1 MKAVT
6 KIAGAVA
13 AVLVILCSP
22 SFASLK
28 TGAKFVPFSLKN
40 VDGKDHTVTMEEGK
54 LTLIVT
60 ETLAGEKQ
68 IIESHLAWVLVDF
81 WTTWCVPCRKSITR
95 VTKSHPAGVLVDFW
109 ATWCVPCRKAMPH
122 MQQLNENYKPADSET
137 QGGLRV
143 YGIALDEAGGKVVK
157 PFYQKLK
164 ITYPMLADPPS
175 SPGPEGVVRTAKDM
189 KKKYEVQE
197 IPVVYLI
204 DSSGMITH
212 VHVGFKEEHLAE
224 LDKAVNALLG
234 GAKR

>member
-1 MKAVT
+1 MKTVM

-13 AVLVILCSP
+13 AVVLLSAP

-28 TGAKFVPFSLKN
+28 TGARFVPFSLKN
-40 VDGKDHTVTMEEGK
+40 IDGKDHTVMMEEGK

-60 ETLAGEKQ
+60 ETVAGETKV
-68 IIESHLAWVLVDF
+68 S
-81 WTTWCVPCRKSITR
+81 
-95 VTKSHPAGVLVDFW
+95 KSHPAGVLVDFW

-122 MQQLNENYKPADSET
+122 MQQLNETYKPAGE
-137 QGGLRV
+137 QAEGGLRV

-175 SPGPEGVVRTAKDM
+175 SASPEGVVRTAKDM
-189 KKKYEVQE
+189 KKKYEIQE

-204 DSSGMITH
+204 DSSGTITH
-212 VHVGFKEEHLAE
+212 VHVGFKEEHIAE

-234 GAKR
+234 GGKR

>member
-1 MKAVT
+1 MPAVLKYWGGTAKLAVMKT
-6 KIAGAVA
+6 LPKIAVAVA
-13 AVLVILCSP
+13 ALVLLSSP
-22 SFASLK
+22 SLATLK
-28 TGAKFVPFSLKN
+28 EGAQFSPFSLKN
-40 VDGKDHTVTMEEGK
+40 IDGKDHTVTMEEGK

-60 ETLAGEKQ
+60 ETVGGE
-68 IIESHLAWVLVDF
+68 
-81 WTTWCVPCRKSITR
+81 TR
-95 VTKSHPAGVLVDFW
+95 VTKSHPAGVLIDFW

-122 MQQLNENYKPADSET
+122 MQQLNETYKPADGET

-175 SPGPEGVVRTAKDM
+175 SASPEGVVGTAKDM

-204 DSSGMITH
+204 DSSGTITH
-212 VHVGFKEEHLAE
+212 VHVGFKEEHIAE

-234 GAKR
+234 GGKQ

>member
-1 MKAVT
+1 MKALP
-6 KIAGAVA
+6 KIAGAVV
-13 AVLVILCSP
+13 AVVLLISP

-28 TGAKFVPFSLKN
+28 TGAKFIPFSLKN

-60 ETLAGEKQ
+60 ETLAGETKV
-68 IIESHLAWVLVDF
+68 S
-81 WTTWCVPCRKSITR
+81 
-95 VTKSHPAGVLVDFW
+95 KSHPAGVLVDFW

-122 MQQLNENYKPADSET
+122 MQQLNETNKPADGET

-143 YGIALDEAGGKVVK
+143 YGIALDEAGSKVVK

-189 KKKYEVQE
+189 KKKYEVQG

-204 DSSGMITH
+204 DSSGTITH
-212 VHVGFKEEHLAE
+212 VHVGFKEEHIAE

-234 GAKR
+234 GGKR

>member
-1 MKAVT
+1 MKTVM

-13 AVLVILCSP
+13 AVVLLSAP

-28 TGAKFVPFSLKN
+28 TGARFVPFSLKN
-40 VDGKDHTVTMEEGK
+40 IDGKDHTVMMEEGK

-60 ETLAGEKQ
+60 ETVAGETKV
-68 IIESHLAWVLVDF
+68 S
-81 WTTWCVPCRKSITR
+81 
-95 VTKSHPAGVLVDFW
+95 KSHPAGVLVDFW

-122 MQQLNENYKPADSET
+122 MQQLNETYKPADGET

-175 SPGPEGVVRTAKDM
+175 SASPEGVVRTAKDM
-189 KKKYEVQE
+189 KKKYEIQE

-204 DSSGMITH
+204 DSSGTITH
-212 VHVGFKEEHLAE
+212 VHVGFKEEHIAE

-234 GAKR
+234 GGKR

>member
-1 MKAVT
+1 MKTLPRV
-6 KIAGAVA
+6 AGAVA
-13 AVLVILCSP
+13 AVVILILCSP

-40 VDGKDHTVTMEEGK
+40 VDGKDHTVTMEEGQ

-60 ETLAGEKQ
+60 ETLIGETK
-68 IIESHLAWVLVDF
+68 IS
-81 WTTWCVPCRKSITR
+81 
-95 VTKSHPAGVLVDFW
+95 KSHPAGVLLDFW

-122 MQQLNENYKPADSET
+122 MQQLNETYKPAGE
-137 QGGLRV
+137 QAEGGLRV

-164 ITYPMLADPPS
+164 INYPMLADPPS
-175 SPGPEGVVRTAKDM
+175 SASPEGVVRTAKDM

-204 DSSGMITH
+204 DSSGTITH
-212 VHVGFKEEHLAE
+212 VHVGFKEEHIAE
-224 LDKAVNALLG
+224 LDKAINALLG
-234 GAKR
+234 GGKR

>member
-1 MKAVT
+1 MKTVM
-6 KIAGAVA
+6 KIAAAFA
-13 AVLVILCSP
+13 AVVLLSSP
-22 SFASLK
+22 SFAILR
-28 TGAKFVPFSLKN
+28 TGAKFIPFSLKN

-60 ETLAGEKQ
+60 ETVAGETKV
-68 IIESHLAWVLVDF
+68 S
-81 WTTWCVPCRKSITR
+81 
-95 VTKSHPAGVLVDFW
+95 KSHPAGVLVDFW

-122 MQQLNENYKPADSET
+122 MQQLNETYKPADGET
-137 QGGLRV
+137 EGGLRV

-175 SPGPEGVVRTAKDM
+175 SASPEGIVRTAKDM

-204 DSSGMITH
+204 DSSGTITH
-212 VHVGFKEEHLAE
+212 VHVGFKEEYIAE
-224 LDKAVNALLG
+224 LDTAVKALLG
-234 GAKR
+234 GGKR

>member
-1 MKAVT
+1 MKTAMKV
-6 KIAGAVA
+6 AGAVA
-13 AVLVILCSP
+13 AVVLLISP

-28 TGAKFVPFSLKN
+28 AGAKFIPFSLKN

-60 ETLAGEKQ
+60 ETLAGETKV
-68 IIESHLAWVLVDF
+68 S
-81 WTTWCVPCRKSITR
+81 
-95 VTKSHPAGVLVDFW
+95 KSHPAGVLVDFW
-109 ATWCVPCRKAMPH
+109 ATWCIPCRKAMPH
-122 MQQLNENYKPADSET
+122 MQQLNETYKPADGET

-189 KKKYEVQE
+189 KKKYEVQG

-204 DSSGMITH
+204 DSSGTITH
-212 VHVGFKEEHLAE
+212 VHVGFKEEHIAE

-234 GAKR
+234 RGKR